1 MTIIELEKIMEQQ
14 VDTLWVLISAILVFI
29 MQAGFMC
36 LEAGL
41 SRKKNNINVAL
52 KNIADFGVSVS
63 VFWAVGFGIMFGSS
77 FGGIFGTDGFFFVS
91 ENALNQSFFVFQA
104 MFVATAASIISGVV
118 AERLKFFGYLYIT
131 FFTALLIYPVAGHW
145 AWADLNRDPAIALI
159 NSMGWLGK
167 IGFVDFAGS
176 TIVHSVGGWIA
187 LSAAIVIGPRFGRFK
202 KDNKLQKFNG
212 SNLPLAALGTLILWF
227 GWFGFNGGSNGALDD
242 AVPLI
247 LVNTFLSAAAGLIA
261 SLAFGYL
268 ILKKVESHY
277 IINGPLAGLVSITA
291 ACHAVDQLSAIA
303 IGVIGGIIASYG
315 NSILEKFKIDDVVGA
330 IPVHLFAGIWGTLAV
345 ALFGNADLLGTD
357 LTMGNQLKVQI
368 IGILSIGA
376 YSFCGSYILLFL
388 INFFIPLRVTR
399 VQEELGLNIVEHN
412 ASTDNFELLKIL
424 KKQMETK
431 DLSLRG
437 PQDPF
442 TDAGQIGFYYNRIMQ
457 ELEESKIELDKWR
470 KRILSEINLAA
481 EVQQSLLPTVS
492 LDKYPIAGINIPLGE
507 ISGDFFDY
515 IPVNNKLYFTLGD
528 VSGKG
533 VNAGIVM
540 AKAST
545 LFKIFSKQEMSP
557 QDILYETNNELVET
571 SVQGMF
577 ITMIVGVYD
586 VETKMIEWSNAGH
599 QPPLVRDQKGQFIE
613 YTEAGI
619 PVGVVKQDSAEIF
632 STTSLL
638 LKDKRLFIF
647 TDGITEATNNIGEEL
662 GVKGI
667 KNILEKNKG
676 LSTKREVEKT
686 VTTIQ
691 QITEKLNDDLTLL
704 VIG

>member
-1 MTIIELEKIMEQQ
+1 VTIIELQKIMEQQ
-14 VDTLWVLISAILVFI
+14 IDTLWVLISAILVFI

-77 FGGIFGTDGFFFVS
+77 FGGIFGTDSFFFVS

-145 AWADLNRDPAIALI
+145 AWADLNRDPAIALT

-202 KDNKLQKFNG
+202 KDNTVQKFNG

-242 AVPLI
+242 TVPLI

-261 SLAFGYL
+261 SLTFGYL

-277 IINGPLAGLVSITA
+277 IINGPLAGLVAITA
-291 ACHAVDQLSAIA
+291 SCHAVNQLSAIA
-303 IGVIGGIIASYG
+303 IGIIGGIIASYG
-315 NSILEKFKIDDVVGA
+315 NSILEKLKIDDVVGA

-345 ALFGNADLLGTD
+345 ALFGNADLIGTD
-357 LTMGNQLKVQI
+357 LSMGNQLKVQI

-376 YSFCGSYILLFL
+376 YSFCGSYILVFL

-492 LDKYPIAGINIPLGE
+492 LDKYPVAGINIPLGE

-586 VETKMIEWSNAGH
+586 VETQMIEWSNAGH
-599 QPPLVRDQKGQFIE
+599 QPPLVRDQKGQFME

-647 TDGITEATNNIGEEL
+647 TDGITEATNNKGEEL

-691 QITEKLNDDLTLL
+691 QTTEKLNDDLTLL

>member
-131 FFTALLIYPVAGHW
+131 FFTALFIYPISGHW
-145 AWADLNRDPAIALI
+145 AWADLNRDPAIELI

-202 KDNKLQKFNG
+202 KDNTLQKFNG

-545 LFKIFSKQEMSP
+545 LFKIFSKQEMLP

-586 VETKMIEWSNAGH
+586 LETQMIEWSNAGH
-599 QPPLVRDQKGQFIE
+599 QPPLVRDQQGQFIE

-647 TDGITEATNNIGEEL
+647 TDGITEATNNKGEEL
-662 GVKGI
+662 GVKGV

-691 QITEKLNDDLTLL
+691 QTTEKLNDDLTLL

>member
-1 MTIIELEKIMEQQ
+1 MEQQ
-14 VDTLWVLISAILVFI
+14 IDTLWILISAILVFI

-63 VFWAVGFGIMFGSS
+63 VFWALGFGIMFGTSMR
-77 FGGIFGTDGFFFVS
+77 GLFGTDSFFFVS
-91 ENALNQSFFVFQA
+91 NIALNQSFFIFQA

-118 AERLKFFGYLYIT
+118 AERLKFFGYLFIT
-131 FFTALLIYPVAGHW
+131 FITVLFIYPVAGHW
-145 AWADLNRDPAIALI
+145 AWADLNRDPSIALAD
-159 NSMGWLGK
+159 SMGWLGK

-187 LSAAIVIGPRFGRFK
+187 LSAAIIIGPRFGRFK
-202 KDNKLQKFNG
+202 KDNTVQRFNG

-227 GWFGFNGGSNGALDD
+227 GWFGFNGGSNGTFND

-247 LVNTFLSAAAGLIA
+247 LVNTFLAAAAGLIA
-261 SLAFGYL
+261 SLVFGYAVL
-268 ILKKVESHY
+268 RKVEAHY

-291 ACHAVDQLSAIA
+291 GCHAVDQLSAII
-303 IGVIGGIIASYG
+303 IGAIGGIIASYG
-315 NSILEKFKIDDVVGA
+315 NAILEKFKVDDVVGA
-330 IPVHLFAGIWGTLAV
+330 VPVHLFAGVWGTLAV
-345 ALFGNADLLGTD
+345 AFFGNPDILGTGLSFAGQVQVQLLG
-357 LTMGNQLKVQI
+357 I
-368 IGILSIGA
+368 ISIGA
-376 YSFCGSYILLFL
+376 YCFIVSYVILRL
-388 INFFIPLRVTR
+388 INIIIPLRVTR

-412 ASTDNFELLKIL
+412 ASTDNYELLKIL
-424 KKQMETK
+424 KKQMTTK

-470 KRILSEINLAA
+470 NRILREINLAA
-481 EVQQSLLPTVS
+481 EVQQSLLPTIS
-492 LDKYPIAGINIPLGE
+492 LDRYPVAGINIPLGE

-515 IPVNNKLYFTLGD
+515 IPIKDKLYFTLGD

-545 LFKIFSKQEMSP
+545 LFKIFAKQELPP
-557 QDILYETNNELVET
+557 QAILHETNNELVET

-577 ITMIVGVYD
+577 VTMIVGVYD
-586 VETKMIEWSNAGH
+586 LASQTITWANAGH
-599 QPPLVRDQKGQFIE
+599 QPPLVRDQEGQFIE
-613 YTEAGI
+613 YPEAGL
-619 PVGVVKQDSAEIF
+619 PVGVMQQENASVFAE
-632 STTSLL
+632 TTLQ
-638 LKDKRLFIF
+638 LKDKRFFVF
-647 TDGITEATNNIGEEL
+647 TDGITESINHKGEEL
-662 GVKGI
+662 GVKG
-667 KNILEKNKG
+667 LQSVLHENKG
-676 LSTKREVEKT
+676 LSPKREVEKV

-691 QITEKLNDDLTLL
+691 QATKQLNDDLTLL

>member
-1 MTIIELEKIMEQQ
+1 MEQQ
-14 VDTLWVLISAILVFI
+14 IDTLWVLISAILVFI

-63 VFWAVGFGIMFGSS
+63 VFWALGFGIMFGSS
-77 FGGIFGTDGFFFVS
+77 MSGFFGTDSFFFVS

-131 FFTALLIYPVAGHW
+131 FITALIIYPVAGHW
-145 AWADLNRDPAIALI
+145 AWADLNRDPAIALT

-176 TIVHSVGGWIA
+176 TIVHGVGGWIA
-187 LSAAIVIGPRFGRFK
+187 LSAAIIIGPRFGRFK
-202 KDNKLQKFNG
+202 KNNKVQKFNG

-242 AVPLI
+242 TVPLI

-261 SLAFGYL
+261 SLLFGYL
-268 ILKKVESHY
+268 ILKKIESHY

-291 ACHAVDQLSAIA
+291 SCHAVNQISAIL
-303 IGVIGGIIASYG
+303 IGLVGGVIASYG
-315 NSILEKFKIDDVVGA
+315 NTILEKYKIDDVVGA

-345 ALFGNADLLGTD
+345 ALFGNADLIGTGLG
-357 LTMGNQLKVQI
+357 MGNQLIVQI

-376 YSFCGSYILLFL
+376 YSFIISYILILL

-399 VQEELGLNIVEHN
+399 VEEELGLNIVEHN
-412 ASTDNFELLKIL
+412 ASTDNYELLKIL

-442 TDAGQIGFYYNRIMQ
+442 TDAGQIGFYYNRIMK

-492 LDKYPIAGINIPLGE
+492 LDRYPIAGINIPLGE

-515 IPVNNKLYFTLGD
+515 IPINNKLYFTLGD

-533 VNAGIVM
+533 VNAGIIM

-545 LFKIFSKQEMSP
+545 LFKIFAKQEMLP
-557 QDILYETNNELVET
+557 QDILCETNNELVET

-577 ITMIVGVYD
+577 ITMIVGIYD
-586 VETKMIEWSNAGH
+586 VETKMIHWANAGH
-599 QPPLVRDQKGQFIE
+599 QPPLVRDEKNQFKE
-613 YTEAGI
+613 YLEAGI
-619 PVGVVKQDSAEIF
+619 PVGVMKQESSDVFLS
-632 STTSLL
+632 TSLSL
-638 LKDKRLFIF
+638 ENKRLFIF
-647 TDGITEATNNIGEEL
+647 TDGITEATNNQGEEL
-662 GVKGI
+662 GVEGI
-667 KNILEKNKG
+667 KNLLAQNKG
-676 LSTKREVEKT
+676 LSPKREVEKT
-686 VTTIQ
+686 VMSIKQSTSQ
-691 QITEKLNDDLTLL
+691 LSDDLTILI
-704 VIG
+704 IG

>member
-1 MTIIELEKIMEQQ
+1 MATQELQIIMEQQ
-14 VDTLWVLISAILVFI
+14 IDTLWVLISAILVFI

-63 VFWAVGFGIMFGSS
+63 VFWAIGFGIMFGSS
-77 FGGIFGTDGFFFVS
+77 MNGFFGTDSFFFVS
-91 ENALNQSFFVFQA
+91 DNALNQSFFVFQA

-131 FFTALLIYPVAGHW
+131 FITALLIYPVAGHW
-145 AWADLNRDPAIALI
+145 AWADLNRDPAIALT

-187 LSAAIVIGPRFGRFK
+187 LSAAIIIGPRFGRFK
-202 KDNKLQKFNG
+202 KNNSVQKFNG

-227 GWFGFNGGSNGALDD
+227 GWFGFNGGSNGTLDD
-242 AVPLI
+242 TVPLI

-261 SLAFGYL
+261 SLVFGYVV
-268 ILKKVESHY
+268 LKKVESHY

-291 ACHAVDQLSAIA
+291 ACHAVDQLSAI
-303 IGVIGGIIASYG
+303 VIGIIGGVIASYG
-315 NSILEKFKIDDVVGA
+315 NSVLEKFKVDDVVGA

-345 ALFGNADLLGTD
+345 ALFGDSSLLGTN
-357 LTMGNQLKVQI
+357 LTTFNQLKVQA
-368 IGILSIGA
+368 IGIISIGF
-376 YSFCGSYILLFL
+376 YSFCISYVLIFIINLL
-388 INFFIPLRVTR
+388 IPLRVSR

-412 ASTDNFELLKIL
+412 ASTDNYELLKIL

-442 TDAGQIGFYYNRIMQ
+442 TDAGQIGFYYNRIMK
-457 ELEESKIELDKWR
+457 ELEESKIELDRWR

-492 LDKYPIAGINIPLGE
+492 LDQYPIAGINIPLGE

-515 IPVNNKLYFTLGD
+515 IPINNKLYFTLGD

-545 LFKIFSKQEMSP
+545 LFKVFSKNEMTPQE
-557 QDILYETNNELVET
+557 ILFETNNELAET

-577 ITMIVGVYD
+577 ITMVVGIYD
-586 VETKMIEWSNAGH
+586 LKNQTITWANAGH
-599 QPPLVRDQKGQFIE
+599 QPPLIRNSKGEFLE
-613 YTEAGI
+613 YSDAGM
-619 PVGVVKQDSAEIF
+619 PVGVMKQESSEIF
-632 STTSLL
+632 ISTTIS

-647 TDGITEATNNIGEEL
+647 TDGITEAINNKGEEL
-662 GVKGI
+662 GVEGI
-667 KNILEKNKG
+667 KQILEKNKG
-676 LSTKREVEKT
+676 LSPKREVEKT
-686 VTTIQ
+686 VLTIQ
-691 QITEKLNDDLTLL
+691 QTTEKLTDDLTLL

>member
-1 MTIIELEKIMEQQ
+1 MTIIELQKIMEQQ
-14 VDTLWVLISAILVFI
+14 IDTLWVLISAILVFI

-77 FGGIFGTDGFFFVS
+77 FGGIFGTDSFFFVS

-145 AWADLNRDPAIALI
+145 AWADLNRDPAIALT

-202 KDNKLQKFNG
+202 KDNTVQKFNG

-242 AVPLI
+242 TVPLI

-277 IINGPLAGLVSITA
+277 IINGPLAGLVAITA
-291 ACHAVDQLSAIA
+291 SCHVVNQLSAIA
-303 IGVIGGIIASYG
+303 IGIIGGIIASYG
-315 NSILEKFKIDDVVGA
+315 NSILEKLKIDDVVGA

-345 ALFGNADLLGTD
+345 ALFGNADLIGTD
-357 LTMGNQLKVQI
+357 LSMGNQLKVQI

-376 YSFCGSYILLFL
+376 YSFCGSYILVFL

-492 LDKYPIAGINIPLGE
+492 LDKYPVAGINIPLGE

-586 VETKMIEWSNAGH
+586 VETQMIEWSNAGH
-599 QPPLVRDQKGQFIE
+599 QPPLVRDQKGQFME

-647 TDGITEATNNIGEEL
+647 TDGITEATNNKGEEL

-667 KNILEKNKG
+667 KSILEKNKG

-691 QITEKLNDDLTLL
+691 QTTEKLNDDLTLL

>member
-1 MTIIELEKIMEQQ
+1 VTIIELQKIMEQQ

-77 FGGIFGTDGFFFVS
+77 FGGIFGTDSFFFVS

-145 AWADLNRDPAIALI
+145 AWADLNRDPAIALT

-187 LSAAIVIGPRFGRFK
+187 FSAAIVIGPRFGRFK
-202 KDNKLQKFNG
+202 KDNTVQKFNG

-242 AVPLI
+242 TVPLI

-261 SLAFGYL
+261 SLTFGYL

-277 IINGPLAGLVSITA
+277 IINGPLAGLVAITA
-291 ACHAVDQLSAIA
+291 SCHAVNQLSAIA
-303 IGVIGGIIASYG
+303 IGIIGGIIASYG
-315 NSILEKFKIDDVVGA
+315 NSILEKLKIDDVVGA

-345 ALFGNADLLGTD
+345 ALFGNADLIGTD
-357 LTMGNQLKVQI
+357 LSMGNQLKVQI

-376 YSFCGSYILLFL
+376 YSFCGSYILVFL

-492 LDKYPIAGINIPLGE
+492 LDKYPVAGINIPLGE

-586 VETKMIEWSNAGH
+586 VETQMIEWSNAGH
-599 QPPLVRDQKGQFIE
+599 QPPLVRDQKGQFME

-647 TDGITEATNNIGEEL
+647 TDGITEATNNKGEEL

-691 QITEKLNDDLTLL
+691 QTTEKLNDDLTLL